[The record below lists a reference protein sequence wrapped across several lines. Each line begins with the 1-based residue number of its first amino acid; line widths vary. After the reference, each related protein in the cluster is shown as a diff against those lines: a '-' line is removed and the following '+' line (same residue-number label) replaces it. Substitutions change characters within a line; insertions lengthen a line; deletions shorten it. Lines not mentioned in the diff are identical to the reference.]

1 MADQDTELA
10 GRLLRVEQQLLA
22 YEKLHADELDELWR
36 TLNDCKRRVTAL
48 VQDPKPSIRV
58 ISDVEKPDHGER

>member
-10 GRLLRVEQQLLA
+10 RRLLKVEQQLLA

-36 TLNDCKRRVTAL
+36 MLNDCKRRVTGM
-48 VQDPKPSIRV
+48 VRDPESDTRM
-58 ISDVEKPDHGER
+58 ISGVEKPEHGER